1 MSRPSNQ
8 MRPLEGLISPE
19 ISRKNVVLPAPL
31 GPMIER
37 NSPRRTLTLT
47 RSTARRLPNARVS
60 CSVRSRASSGM
71 AKKVCHRHPA
81 LQGLPTRPTRLRH
94 LLGIEL
100 RLVDEAQVCGLL
112 ERDLMLE
119 ARAGM
124 PGDLGSIARRR
135 DRQDPA
141 EWLGGGF
148 ELAARDELAS
158 MERLIHDGVPKIAR
172 LQPRRQHLR
181 NARHRCKPAPS
192 MHGRGAGAMS

>member
-71 AKKVCHRHPA
+71 AKKVCHRPGA
-81 LQGLPTRPTRLRH
+81 LQGLGTQVR
-94 LLGIEL
+94 LLGIHL
-100 RLVDEAQVCGLL
+100 RFVHEAQVRGRL

-119 ARAGM
+119 ARAS
-124 PGDLGSIARRR
+124 LSI
-135 DRQDPA
+135 
-141 EWLGGGF
+141 F
-148 ELAARDELAS
+148 E
-158 MERLIHDGVPKIAR
+158 
-172 LQPRRQHLR
+172 
-181 NARHRCKPAPS
+181 RH
-192 MHGRGAGAMS
+192 